1 MLTAQRDS
9 IRLLHGILVA
19 SVALPAAL
27 FVYASWLGYENNQ
40 RIADRQIDRTRDV
53 VTEHALKVFETVE
66 RSIAE
71 INEVVRD
78 MPDEGIAAN
87 EESLHRRFER
97 LADSSEQIKS
107 VWIFSRNGRAL
118 VNSLAYPAP
127 TIDFSDRDY
136 FKAHVDRDIGVY
148 VGEVLRP
155 RPPYGGAPFFG
166 VSRRRS
172 SPDGSFNGVIQAS
185 ILPEY
190 FWGFYAKISREAGNY
205 ASLIRDDGLIL
216 ARYPSNDIISLLPN
230 GDLLKAIRAQAE
242 GTLLLT
248 SKLDGIERKVAWR
261 RVAGFPVFVVAGLE
275 TEAIRAQWFAQMGNH
290 LIFGLPATAALV
302 AIVLLALT
310 RTRRFYEEATRRQ
323 AAENALKQSQRLEAL
338 GQLTGGVAHDF
349 NNLLMVVGGSAQRL
363 KRRHHDPQDIR
374 SLDMIELAVRKG
386 SNLTRQ
392 LLSFARRQ
400 SLSPKVIDL
409 VDCIEKFRE
418 VLNQSIPGNVE
429 IVIAPPG
436 HKVLVKIDPDEFEI
450 ALLNLT
456 LNARD
461 AMPDGGRI
469 TISLKTVRLDKNA
482 GPNGLAGEF
491 AVLGFSDTGS
501 GIADDIRDRI
511 FEPFFTTKKVDRG
524 TGLGLSQVYGFAQQS
539 RGAITVSSH
548 AGAGTAFELLL
559 PCCDEALQ
567 IESKAADD
575 APAPARP
582 ATVLLVEDHPDV
594 SVVGSDYV
602 EQCGFKVVCA
612 TSAEMAVDILN
623 QRSDIDLVFSDIVM
637 PGMSGLELGR
647 LIREHHPET
656 PVILASGYSD
666 RAAVAVEEGFTLLQ
680 KPYSLEGL
688 RKALGEAMQPP
699 DAVGR
704 KFDPAVSRLTA
715 WPA

>member
-19 SVALPAAL
+19 SIALPAAL
-27 FVYASWLGYENNQ
+27 FVYASWLGYQNNQ
-40 RIADRQIDRTRDV
+40 VIAERQIDRTRDV
-53 VTEHALKVFETVE
+53 VNEHALKVFETVE

-78 MPDEGIAAN
+78 MPDDRISAN
-87 EESLHRRFER
+87 EENLHRRFER

-107 VWIFSRNGRAL
+107 VWIFDRYGHAL

-127 TIDFSDRDY
+127 TINFSDRDY
-136 FKAHVDRDIGVY
+136 FKAHIDRDIGIY

-190 FWGFYAKISREAGNY
+190 FSGFYAKIGREAGSY
-205 ASLIRDDGLIL
+205 ASLVRDDGLIL
-216 ARYPSNDIISLLPN
+216 ARYPSHDITALFPN
-230 GDLLKAIRAQAE
+230 GELLKAIRTNSE

-248 SKLDGIERKVAWR
+248 SKLDNVERKVAYR
-261 RVAGFPVFVVAGLE
+261 KVSGFPVFVVAGLE
-275 TEAIRAQWFAQMGNH
+275 TPAIRAQWFSQMGSH
-290 LIFGLPATAALV
+290 LIFGLPATAALI
-302 AIVLLALT
+302 AIVLLALK
-310 RTRRFYEEATRRQ
+310 RTRRFNEEATRRQ
-323 AAENALKQSQRLEAL
+323 VAENALKQSQRLEAL

-349 NNLLMVVGGSAQRL
+349 NNLLMVVEGSAQRL
-363 KRRHHDPQDIR
+363 KRRHHDPADLR
-374 SLDMIELAVRKG
+374 SLDMIESAVRKG
-386 SNLTRQ
+386 SGLTRQ

-409 VDCIEKFRE
+409 VDCVEKFRE
-418 VLNQSIPGNVE
+418 VLKQSIPGDIE
-429 IVIAPPG
+429 IKIKAPQRQVP
-436 HKVLVKIDPDEFEI
+436 VKIDPDEFEI

-469 TISLKTVRLDKNA
+469 TISITTSRLDENS
-482 GPNGLAGEF
+482 GPDGLTGEF
-491 AVLGFSDTGS
+491 AVIALSDTGS

-524 TGLGLSQVYGFAQQS
+524 TGLGLSQVYGFVQQS
-539 RGAITVSSH
+539 RGVITVTSRPGS
-548 AGAGTAFELLL
+548 GTTFELFL

-567 IESKAADD
+567 LESNAVDD
-575 APAPARP
+575 APALARP

-594 SVVGSDYV
+594 SAVGSDYV

-612 TSAEMAVDILN
+612 TSAEGAVNILN
-623 QRSDIDLVFSDIVM
+623 QRNDIDLVFSDIVM

-656 PVILASGYSD
+656 PVVLASGYSD
-666 RAAVAVEEGFTLLQ
+666 RAAMAVEEGFTLLQ
-680 KPYSLEGL
+680 KPYSLEAL
-688 RKALGEAMQPP
+688 RKSLAEAMQTPEAIKP
-699 DAVGR
+699 
-704 KFDPAVSRLTA
+704 KFDSPISRQSA
-715 WPA
+715 

>member
-27 FVYASWLGYENNQ
+27 FVYASWLGYQNNQ
-40 RIADRQIDRTRDV
+40 VIADRQIDRTRDV
-53 VTEHALKVFETVE
+53 VTEHALKVFESVE

-78 MPDEGIAAN
+78 MPDDRISAN
-87 EESLHRRFER
+87 EENLHNRFKR
-97 LADSSEQIKS
+97 LADSSNQIKS
-107 VWIFSRNGRAL
+107 VWIFDKTGHAL
-118 VNSLAYPAP
+118 VNSLTYPAP

-136 FKAHVDRDIGVY
+136 FKAHIDRDIGVY

-172 SPDGSFNGVIQAS
+172 SPDGSFNGVIQTS

-190 FWGFYAKISREAGNY
+190 FSGFYAKIGRETGSY

-216 ARYPSNDIISLLPN
+216 ARYPPNDITALFPN
-230 GDLLKAIRAQAE
+230 GELLKAIRTYSE
-242 GTLLLT
+242 GSLLLT
-248 SKLDGIERKVAWR
+248 SKLDNVERKVAYR
-261 RVAGFPVFVVAGLE
+261 KVSGFPVYVVAGLE
-275 TEAIRAQWFAQMGNH
+275 TQAIRAQWLSQVSNH

-302 AIVLLALT
+302 AIVLLALK
-310 RTRRFYEEATRRQ
+310 RTRRFYEEETRRQ
-323 AAENALKQSQRLEAL
+323 VAENALKQSQRLEAL

-363 KRRHHDPQDIR
+363 KRRLHDPADVR
-374 SLDMIELAVRKG
+374 SLDMIESAVRKG

-418 VLNQSIPGNVE
+418 ILRQSIPGDIE
-429 IVIAPPG
+429 IELKAPQQ
-436 HKVLVKIDPDEFEI
+436 KVPVKIDPDEFEI

-461 AMPDGGRI
+461 AMPNGGRI
-469 TISLKTVRLDKNA
+469 TISVKTVKLDENS
-482 GPNGLAGEF
+482 GPGGLAGEF
-491 AVLGFSDTGS
+491 AVVAFSDTGS
-501 GIADDIRDRI
+501 GIADGIRDRI

-524 TGLGLSQVYGFAQQS
+524 TGLGLSQVYGFVQQS
-539 RGAITVSSH
+539 QGAITVTSRP
-548 AGAGTAFELLL
+548 GGGTTFELLL
-559 PCCDEALQ
+559 PCCDEASQ
-567 IESKAADD
+567 AESKTADD
-575 APAPARP
+575 AAPP
-582 ATVLLVEDHPDV
+582 VKSATVLLVEDHPDV
-594 SVVGSDYV
+594 SAVGSDYL

-612 TSAEMAVDILN
+612 ASAEVAVDILN

-647 LIREHHPET
+647 LIRQHHPET
-656 PVILASGYSD
+656 PVVLASGYSD
-666 RAAVAVEEGFTLLQ
+666 RAALAVEEGFTLLQ
-680 KPYSLEGL
+680 KPYSLEAL
-688 RKALGEAMQPP
+688 RKSLAEAMQAP
-699 DAVGR
+699 DAVKR
-704 KFDPAVSRLTA
+704 KFDSPASRRTA
-715 WPA
+715 

>member
-27 FVYASWLGYENNQ
+27 FVYASWLGYQNNQ
-40 RIADRQIDRTRDV
+40 AVADRQIDRTRDV
-53 VTEHALKVFETVE
+53 VTEHALKVFESVE

-78 MPDEGIAAN
+78 MPEERIAAN
-87 EESLHRRFER
+87 EENLHTRFKR
-97 LADSSEQIKS
+97 LADSSDQIKS
-107 VWIFSRNGRAL
+107 VWIFDKHGHAL
-118 VNSLAYPAP
+118 VNSLAYPVP

-136 FKAHVDRDIGVY
+136 YKAHIERDIGVY

-172 SPDGSFNGVIQAS
+172 SPDGNFNGVIQAS

-190 FWGFYAKISREAGNY
+190 FSGFYAKISREGGNY
-205 ASLIRDDGLIL
+205 ASLIRNDGLIL
-216 ARYPSNDIISLLPN
+216 ARFPPSDIPALLPN
-230 GDLLKAIRAQAE
+230 GELLKAIRSNSE
-242 GTLLLT
+242 GALLVT
-248 SKLDGIERKVAWR
+248 SKLDNVERKVAYR
-261 RVAGFPVFVVAGLE
+261 KIAGFPVFVVAGLE
-275 TEAIRAQWFAQMGNH
+275 TQAIRAQWFSQMGSH
-290 LIFGLPATAALV
+290 LIFGLPATAALI
-302 AIVLLALT
+302 AIVLLALR

-323 AAENALKQSQRLEAL
+323 VAENALKQSQRLEAL

-363 KRRHHDPQDIR
+363 KRRHHDPADVR
-374 SLDMIELAVRKG
+374 SLDMIESAVRKG

-409 VDCIEKFRE
+409 VDCIEKFHEILR
-418 VLNQSIPGNVE
+418 QSIPGDIE
-429 IVIAPPG
+429 IELKALQQ
-436 HKVLVKIDPDEFEI
+436 KVPVKIDPDEFEI

-469 TISLKTVRLDKNA
+469 TISVKTVTLDENS
-482 GPNGLAGEF
+482 GPNGLTGEF
-491 AVLGFSDTGS
+491 AVMAFSDTGS

-524 TGLGLSQVYGFAQQS
+524 TGLGLSQVYGFVQQS
-539 RGAITVSSH
+539 QGAITVTSRP
-548 AGAGTAFELLL
+548 GGGTAFELFL

-567 IESKAADD
+567 VESKAADD
-575 APAPARP
+575 TPPVAKS

-594 SVVGSDYV
+594 SAVGSDYV

-612 TSAEMAVDILN
+612 ASAEVAVDILN

-656 PVILASGYSD
+656 PVVLASGYSD
-666 RAAVAVEEGFTLLQ
+666 RAALAVEEGFTLLQ
-680 KPYSLEGL
+680 KPYSLEAL
-688 RKALGEAMQPP
+688 RKSLTAAMQAPG
-699 DAVGR
+699 ATKR
-704 KFDPAVSRLTA
+704 KFDSSASRQTA
-715 WPA
+715 

>member
-19 SVALPAAL
+19 SVALPAVL
-27 FVYASWLGYENNQ
+27 FVYASWLGYQNNQ
-40 RIADRQIDRTRDV
+40 VIADRQIDRTRDV

-78 MPDEGIAAN
+78 MPDERIAAN
-87 EESLHRRFER
+87 EENLHNRFKR
-97 LADSSEQIKS
+97 LADSSDQIKS
-107 VWIFSRNGRAL
+107 VWIFDKHGHAL
-118 VNSLAYPAP
+118 VNSLAYPVP

-136 FKAHVDRDIGVY
+136 YKAHVDRDIGVY

-172 SPDGSFNGVIQAS
+172 SPDGSFDGVIQAS

-190 FWGFYAKISREAGNY
+190 FSGFYAKISREVGNY

-216 ARYPSNDIISLLPN
+216 ARFPPNDIPALLPN
-230 GDLLKAIRAQAE
+230 GELLKAIRANSE
-242 GTLLLT
+242 GALLVT
-248 SKLDGIERKVAWR
+248 SKLDNVERKVAYR
-261 RVAGFPVFVVAGLE
+261 KVSGFPVFVVAGLE
-275 TEAIRAQWFAQMGNH
+275 TQAIRAQWYSQMGNH
-290 LIFGLPATAALV
+290 LIFGLPATAALI
-302 AIVLLALT
+302 AIVLLALK
-310 RTRRFYEEATRRQ
+310 RTRRFYDEATRRQ
-323 AAENALKQSQRLEAL
+323 VAENALKQSQRLEAL

-363 KRRHHDPQDIR
+363 KRRHHDPADLR
-374 SLDMIELAVRKG
+374 SLDMIESAVRKG
-386 SNLTRQ
+386 SSLTRQ

-400 SLSPKVIDL
+400 SLSPKAIDL
-409 VDCIEKFRE
+409 VDCIERFRE
-418 VLNQSIPGNVE
+418 ILRQSIPGDIE
-429 IVIAPPG
+429 IELKAPQQ
-436 HKVLVKIDPDEFEI
+436 KVPVKIDPDEFEI

-461 AMPDGGRI
+461 AMPEGGRI
-469 TISLKTVRLDKNA
+469 TISVKTARLDDNS
-482 GPNGLAGEF
+482 GHNGLTGEF
-491 AVLGFSDTGS
+491 AVIAFSDTGS

-524 TGLGLSQVYGFAQQS
+524 TGLGLSQVYGFVQQS
-539 RGAITVSSH
+539 HGAITVTSRPD
-548 AGAGTAFELLL
+548 AGTTFELFL

-567 IESKAADD
+567 AESKAVDD
-575 APAPARP
+575 APPLVKP

-594 SVVGSDYV
+594 SAVGSDYV
-602 EQCGFKVVCA
+602 EQCGYKVVCA
-612 TSAEMAVDILN
+612 ASAEVAVDILN

-656 PVILASGYSD
+656 PVVLASGYSD
-666 RAAVAVEEGFTLLQ
+666 RAALAVEEGFILLQ
-680 KPYSLEGL
+680 KPYSLEAL
-688 RKALGEAMQPP
+688 RKSLAEAMQAP
-699 DAVGR
+699 DPIKR
-704 KFDPAVSRLTA
+704 KFDSPASRRTA
-715 WPA
+715 

>member
-9 IRLLHGILVA
+9 IRLLQGILVA

-27 FVYASWLGYENNQ
+27 FVYASWLGYQNNQ
-40 RIADRQIDRTRDV
+40 VIADRQIDRTRDV

-78 MPDEGIAAN
+78 MPDERIAAN

-107 VWIFSRNGRAL
+107 VWIFDKHGRAL

-136 FKAHVDRDIGVY
+136 FKAHIDRDIGIY

-155 RPPYGGAPFFG
+155 RPPYGGSPFFG

-190 FWGFYAKISREAGNY
+190 FSGFYAKISREAGSY

-216 ARYPSNDIISLLPN
+216 ARFPPNDTPALLPN
-230 GDLLKAIRAQAE
+230 GELLKAIRADSE
-242 GTLLLT
+242 GALLLT
-248 SKLDGIERKVAWR
+248 SKLDNIERKVAYR
-261 RVAGFPVFVVAGLE
+261 KVSGFPVYVVAGQE
-275 TEAIRAQWFAQMGNH
+275 TPAIRAQWLSQMSNH
-290 LIFGLPATAALV
+290 LIFGLPATAALI
-302 AIVLLALT
+302 AIVLLALR
-310 RTRRFYEEATRRQ
+310 RTRRFNEEATRRQ
-323 AAENALKQSQRLEAL
+323 VAENALKQSQRLEAL

-349 NNLLMVVGGSAQRL
+349 NNLLMVVEGSAQRL
-363 KRRHHDPQDIR
+363 RRRHHDPADIR
-374 SLDMIELAVRKG
+374 SLEMIESAVRKG

-418 VLNQSIPGNVE
+418 VLRQSIPGDIE
-429 IVIAPPG
+429 IELEAPRRQVP
-436 HKVLVKIDPDEFEI
+436 VKIDPDEFEI

-469 TISLKTVRLDKNA
+469 TIRVRTATLDENA

-491 AVLGFSDTGS
+491 AVIAFSDTGS
-501 GIADDIRDRI
+501 GIAEEIRDRI

-539 RGAITVSSH
+539 KGAVTVTSRP
-548 AGAGTAFELLL
+548 GAGTTFELFL
-559 PCCDEALQ
+559 PCCDEAFQ
-567 IESKAADD
+567 VESKAVDD
-575 APAPARP
+575 TPPLVKT

-594 SVVGSDYV
+594 SAVGSDYV

-612 TSAEMAVDILN
+612 ASAEVAVDILN

-656 PVILASGYSD
+656 PVVLASGYSD
-666 RAAVAVEEGFTLLQ
+666 RAAAAREEGFTLLQ
-680 KPYSLEGL
+680 KPYSLEAL
-688 RKALGEAMQPP
+688 RKSLAEAMQAP
-699 DAVGR
+699 DRNFAS
-704 KFDPAVSRLTA
+704 AASRQTA
-715 WPA
+715 

>member
-27 FVYASWLGYENNQ
+27 FVYASWLGYQNNQ
-40 RIADRQIDRTRDV
+40 VISDRQIDRTRDV

-78 MPDEGIAAN
+78 MPDDRISAN
-87 EESLHRRFER
+87 EESLHLRFER

-107 VWIFSRNGRAL
+107 VWIFDRNGHAL

-136 FKAHVDRDIGVY
+136 FKVHIDRDIGVY

-190 FWGFYAKISREAGNY
+190 FSGFYAKIGSDAGSY

-216 ARYPSNDIISLLPN
+216 ARFPPNDITALFPN
-230 GDLLKAIRAQAE
+230 GELLKAIRTHPE

-248 SKLDGIERKVAWR
+248 SKLDNVERKVAYR
-261 RVAGFPVFVVAGLE
+261 KVAGFPVYVVAGLE
-275 TEAIRAQWFAQMGNH
+275 TQAIRSQWLSTMGNH
-290 LIFGLPATAALV
+290 LIFGLPATAALI
-302 AIVLLALT
+302 AIVLLALK
-310 RTRRFYEEATRRQ
+310 RTRHFYEEAARRQ
-323 AAENALKQSQRLEAL
+323 VAENALKQSQRLEAL

-363 KRRHHDPQDIR
+363 KRRHHDPADVR
-374 SLDMIELAVRKG
+374 SLDMIESAVRKG

-418 VLNQSIPGNVE
+418 VLKQSIPGDIE
-429 IVIAPPG
+429 IDIPAPPQ
-436 HKVLVKIDPDEFEI
+436 KVPVKIDPDEFEI

-461 AMPDGGRI
+461 AMPEGGRI
-469 TISLKTVRLDKNA
+469 TISITTATLDGNS
-482 GPNGLAGEF
+482 GPNGLTGEF
-491 AVLGFSDTGS
+491 AVVAFSDTGS
-501 GIADDIRDRI
+501 GIAEDIRDRI

-539 RGAITVSSH
+539 RGAITVVSRP
-548 AGAGTAFELLL
+548 GAGTTFELLL

-567 IESKAADD
+567 LESKAVDD
-575 APAPARP
+575 ALPLVKS

-594 SVVGSDYV
+594 SAVGSDYV

-612 TSAEMAVDILN
+612 ASAEVAVDILN

-656 PVILASGYSD
+656 PVVLASGYSD
-666 RAAVAVEEGFTLLQ
+666 RAAAAREEGFTLLQ
-680 KPYSLEGL
+680 KPYSLEAL
-688 RKALGEAMQPP
+688 RKSLAEAMQAP
-699 DAVGR
+699 DAIDR
-704 KFDPAVSRLTA
+704 KFASPASRQTA
-715 WPA
+715 

>member
-27 FVYASWLGYENNQ
+27 FVYASWLGYQNNQ
-40 RIADRQIDRTRDV
+40 VVADRQIDRTRDV
-53 VTEHALKVFETVE
+53 LTEHALKVFETVE

-71 INEVVRD
+71 VNEVVRD
-78 MPDEGIAAN
+78 MSDERIAAN
-87 EESLHRRFER
+87 EENLHRRFER

-107 VWIFSRNGRAL
+107 VWVFDRYGHAL
-118 VNSLAYPAP
+118 VNSLVYPAP

-136 FKAHVDRDIGVY
+136 FKAHLDRDIGIH

-190 FWGFYAKISREAGNY
+190 FSGFYAKIGREAGSY
-205 ASLIRDDGLIL
+205 ASLIREDGLIL
-216 ARYPSNDIISLLPN
+216 ARYPSHDITALFPN
-230 GDLLKAIRAQAE
+230 GELLKAIRANSE
-242 GTLLLT
+242 GALLLT
-248 SKLDGIERKVAWR
+248 SKLDNVEREVAYRKVS
-261 RVAGFPVFVVAGLE
+261 GFPVFVVAGLE
-275 TEAIRAQWFAQMGNH
+275 TPAIRAQWLSQMSNH
-290 LIFGLPATAALV
+290 LIFGLPATAALI
-302 AIVLLALT
+302 AIVLLALK

-323 AAENALKQSQRLEAL
+323 VAENALKQSQRLEAL

-349 NNLLMVVGGSAQRL
+349 NNLLMVVGGSAQKL
-363 KRRHHDPQDIR
+363 KRRHHDPADVR
-374 SLDMIELAVRKG
+374 SLDMIESAVRKG

-418 VLNQSIPGNVE
+418 VLRQSVSADIGIE
-429 IVIAPPG
+429 IQAPQQ
-436 HKVLVKIDPDEFEI
+436 KVPVKIDPDEFEI

-469 TISLKTVRLDKNA
+469 TISIKTAKLDENA
-482 GPNGLAGEF
+482 GPNGLTGEF
-491 AVLGFSDTGS
+491 AVIALSDTGS

-524 TGLGLSQVYGFAQQS
+524 TGLGLSQVYGFVQQS
-539 RGAITVSSH
+539 RGAITVTSRS
-548 AGAGTAFELLL
+548 GSGTTFELLL

-567 IESKAADD
+567 AESSAVDD
-575 APAPARP
+575 APALAKP

-594 SVVGSDYV
+594 SAVGSDYV

-612 TSAEMAVDILN
+612 TSAEVAVDILN

-656 PVILASGYSD
+656 PVVLASGYSD
-666 RAAVAVEEGFTLLQ
+666 RAAMAVEEGFTLLQ
-680 KPYSLEGL
+680 KPYSLEAL
-688 RKALGEAMQPP
+688 RKSLAEAMQTP
-699 DAVGR
+699 DAIKQ
-704 KFDPAVSRLTA
+704 KFASPISRQSA
-715 WPA
+715 

>member
-27 FVYASWLGYENNQ
+27 FVYASWLGYQNN
-40 RIADRQIDRTRDV
+40 RVTAERQIDRTRDV

-78 MPDEGIAAN
+78 MPDERIAAN
-87 EESLHRRFER
+87 EENLHRRFER

-107 VWIFSRNGRAL
+107 VWIFDKNGHAL

-136 FKAHVDRDIGVY
+136 FKAHIDRDIGIY

-166 VSRRRS
+166 ISRRRS

-190 FWGFYAKISREAGNY
+190 FSGFYAKIGSDAGSY

-216 ARYPSNDIISLLPN
+216 ARFPPSDITALLPN
-230 GDLLKAIRAQAE
+230 GELLKAIRAHSE
-242 GTLLLT
+242 GALLLT
-248 SKLDGIERKVAWR
+248 SKLDNVERSVAYR
-261 RVAGFPVFVVAGLE
+261 KVAGFPVYVVAGLE
-275 TEAIRAQWFAQMGNH
+275 TQAIRGQWLSQMSNH
-290 LIFGLPATAALV
+290 LIFGLPATAALI
-302 AIVLLALT
+302 AIVLLALK
-310 RTRRFYEEATRRQ
+310 RTRRFYEEAARRQ
-323 AAENALKQSQRLEAL
+323 VAENALKQSQRLEAL

-349 NNLLMVVGGSAQRL
+349 NNLLMVVEGSAQRL
-363 KRRHHDPQDIR
+363 KRRHRDPQDLR
-374 SLDMIELAVRKG
+374 SLDMIESAVRKG

-409 VDCIEKFRE
+409 ADCIEKFRE
-418 VLNQSIPGNVE
+418 VLKQSIPGNIE
-429 IVIAPPG
+429 IVIETPQQRVP
-436 HKVLVKIDPDEFEI
+436 VKIDPDEFEI

-469 TISLKTVRLDKNA
+469 TISVATATLDENT
-482 GPNGLAGEF
+482 GPRGITGEF
-491 AVLGFSDTGS
+491 AVVAFSDTGS

-539 RGAITVSSH
+539 RGAITVASSPD
-548 AGAGTAFELLL
+548 AGTTFELFV

-575 APAPARP
+575 ALPLARS
-582 ATVLLVEDHPDV
+582 ATILLVEDHPDV
-594 SVVGSDYV
+594 SAVGSDYV

-612 TSAEMAVDILN
+612 TSAEVAVDILN
-623 QRSDIDLVFSDIVM
+623 HRSDIDLVFSDIVM

-656 PVILASGYSD
+656 PVVLASGYSD
-666 RAAVAVEEGFTLLQ
+666 RAAVAVREGFTLLQ
-680 KPYSLEGL
+680 KPYSLEAL
-688 RKALGEAMQPP
+688 RKSLAEALQPS
-699 DAVGR
+699 DAIKR
-704 KFDPAVSRLTA
+704 EFDPPRQTA
-715 WPA
+715 

>member
-27 FVYASWLGYENNQ
+27 FVYASWLGYQNNQ
-40 RIADRQIDRTRDV
+40 VIADRQIDRTRDV
-53 VTEHALKVFETVE
+53 VTEHALKVFESVE

-78 MPDEGIAAN
+78 MPDHRIAAN
-87 EESLHRRFER
+87 EENLHNRFKR
-97 LADSSEQIKS
+97 LADSSNQIKS
-107 VWIFSRNGRAL
+107 VWIFDRYGRAL
-118 VNSLAYPAP
+118 VNSLTYPAP

-136 FKAHVDRDIGVY
+136 FKAHIDRDIGVY

-190 FWGFYAKISREAGNY
+190 FSGFYAKISREAGNY

-216 ARYPSNDIISLLPN
+216 ARFPPNDISALFPN
-230 GDLLKAIRAQAE
+230 GELLKAIRSYSE
-242 GTLLLT
+242 GMLLLT
-248 SKLDGIERKVAWR
+248 SKLDNVERKVAYR
-261 RVAGFPVFVVAGLE
+261 KVSGFPVYVVAGLE
-275 TEAIRAQWFAQMGNH
+275 TQAIRSQWLSQVSNH
-290 LIFGLPATAALV
+290 LIFGLPATAALI
-302 AIVLLALT
+302 AIVLLALK
-310 RTRRFYEEATRRQ
+310 RTRRFYEEATWHQ

-363 KRRHHDPQDIR
+363 KRRHHDPADLR
-374 SLDMIELAVRKG
+374 SLDMIESAVRKG

-418 VLNQSIPGNVE
+418 ILRQSIPGDIE
-429 IVIAPPG
+429 IELKAPQQKIP
-436 HKVLVKIDPDEFEI
+436 VKIDPDEFEI

-469 TISLKTVRLDKNA
+469 TISVKTVTLDENS
-482 GPNGLAGEF
+482 GPSGLTGEF
-491 AVLGFSDTGS
+491 AVVAFSDTGS

-524 TGLGLSQVYGFAQQS
+524 TGLGLSQVYGFVQQS
-539 RGAITVSSH
+539 QGAITVTSR
-548 AGAGTAFELLL
+548 AGGGTTFELLL
-559 PCCDEALQ
+559 PHCDEALQ
-567 IESKAADD
+567 AESKAADD
-575 APAPARP
+575 AVPLVKSV
-582 ATVLLVEDHPDV
+582 TVLLVEDHPDV
-594 SVVGSDYV
+594 SAVGSDYV

-612 TSAEMAVDILN
+612 ASAEVAVDILN

-656 PVILASGYSD
+656 PVVLASGYSD
-666 RAAVAVEEGFTLLQ
+666 RAALAVEEGFTLLQ
-680 KPYSLEGL
+680 KPYSLEAL
-688 RKALGEAMQPP
+688 RKSLAEAMQAP
-699 DAVGR
+699 DAIKH
-704 KFDPAVSRLTA
+704 KFDSPASRQTA
-715 WPA
+715 

>member
-27 FVYASWLGYENNQ
+27 FVYASWLGYQNNQ
-40 RIADRQIDRTRDV
+40 VIADRQIDRTRDV

-78 MPDEGIAAN
+78 MPDERIAAN
-87 EESLHRRFER
+87 EENLHNRLKR
-97 LADSSEQIKS
+97 LADSSDQIKS
-107 VWIFSRNGRAL
+107 VWIFDRTGRAL

-127 TIDFSDRDY
+127 TIDFSDRYY
-136 FKAHVDRDIGVY
+136 FKAHIDRDIGVY

-166 VSRRRS
+166 ISRRRT
-172 SPDGSFNGVIQAS
+172 SPAGSFNGVIQAS

-190 FWGFYAKISREAGNY
+190 FSGFYAKISREAGNY

-216 ARYPSNDIISLLPN
+216 ARFPPNDIPALFPN
-230 GDLLKAIRAQAE
+230 GELLKAIRANSE
-242 GTLLLT
+242 GSLLLT
-248 SKLDGIERKVAWR
+248 SKLDNVERKVAYR
-261 RVAGFPVFVVAGLE
+261 RVSGFPVYVVAGLE
-275 TEAIRAQWFAQMGNH
+275 TQAIRSQWFAQMGNH

-302 AIVLLALT
+302 AIVLLALK

-323 AAENALKQSQRLEAL
+323 VAENALKQSQRLEAL

-363 KRRHHDPQDIR
+363 KRRHHDPADLR
-374 SLDMIELAVRKG
+374 SLDMIESAVRKG

-418 VLNQSIPGNVE
+418 ILRQSIPGDIE
-429 IVIAPPG
+429 IELKAPQQRVP
-436 HKVLVKIDPDEFEI
+436 VKIDPDEFEI

-469 TISLKTVRLDKNA
+469 TISVRTVELDENS
-482 GPNGLAGEF
+482 GPNGLTGEF
-491 AVLGFSDTGS
+491 AVVAFSDTGS

-524 TGLGLSQVYGFAQQS
+524 TGLGLSQVYGFVQQS
-539 RGAITVSSH
+539 QGAITVSSRP
-548 AGAGTAFELLL
+548 GPGIGTTFELFL

-567 IESKAADD
+567 ADSKAADD
-575 APAPARP
+575 TPPLVKS

-594 SVVGSDYV
+594 SAVGSDYV

-612 TSAEMAVDILN
+612 ASAEVAVDILN

-656 PVILASGYSD
+656 PVVLASGYSD

-680 KPYSLEGL
+680 KPYSLEAL
-688 RKALGEAMQPP
+688 RKSLAEAMQAP
-699 DAVGR
+699 DPIKH
-704 KFDPAVSRLTA
+704 KFDSPASRRTA
-715 WPA
+715 

>member
-27 FVYASWLGYENNQ
+27 FVYASWLGYQNNQ
-40 RIADRQIDRTRDV
+40 VVSDRQIDRTRDV

-78 MPDEGIAAN
+78 MPDSRITAN
-87 EESLHRRFER
+87 EENLHLRFER
-97 LADSSEQIKS
+97 LAGSSDQIKS
-107 VWIFSRNGRAL
+107 VWIFDRYGRAL

-136 FKAHVDRDIGVY
+136 FKAHLDRDIGIY

-190 FWGFYAKISREAGNY
+190 FSGFYAKIGSDAGSF

-216 ARYPSNDIISLLPN
+216 ARFPPSDIPALLPN
-230 GDLLKAIRAQAE
+230 GDLLKAIRAQPE
-242 GTLLLT
+242 GSLLLT
-248 SKLDGIERKVAWR
+248 SKLDNFQRKVAYR
-261 RVAGFPVFVVAGLE
+261 KVAGFPVYVVAGLE
-275 TEAIRAQWFAQMGNH
+275 TQAIRAQWLSQMGNH
-290 LIFGLPATAALV
+290 LIFGLPATAALI
-302 AIVLLALT
+302 AIVLLALK

-349 NNLLMVVGGSAQRL
+349 NNLLMVVGGSAQKL
-363 KRRHHDPQDIR
+363 KRRHHDPADVR
-374 SLDMIELAVRKG
+374 SLDMIESAVRKG
-386 SNLTRQ
+386 TNLTRQ

-400 SLSPKVIDL
+400 NLSPKVVDL

-418 VLNQSIPGNVE
+418 VLGQSVSGDVE
-429 IVIAPPG
+429 IEIEAPPRQ
-436 HKVLVKIDPDEFEI
+436 VPVKIDPDEFEI
-450 ALLNLT
+450 ALLNLA

-469 TISLKTVRLDKNA
+469 TISITTATLDGDSGA
-482 GPNGLAGEF
+482 GGLTGEF
-491 AVLGFSDTGS
+491 AVIAFSDTGS

-539 RGAITVSSH
+539 KGAITVSSRP
-548 AGAGTAFELLL
+548 GTGTTFELFL

-567 IESKAADD
+567 LESKAASDTL
-575 APAPARP
+575 PLVKP

-594 SVVGSDYV
+594 SAVGSDYV

-612 TSAEMAVDILN
+612 TSAEVAVDILN

-656 PVILASGYSD
+656 PVVLASGYSD
-666 RAAVAVEEGFTLLQ
+666 RAAVAIKEGFTLLQ
-680 KPYSLEGL
+680 KPYSLEAL
-688 RKALGEAMQPP
+688 RKSLAEAMQSPEP
-699 DAVGR
+699 IKPR
-704 KFDPAVSRLTA
+704 FDSPASRRTA
-715 WPA
+715 

>member
-27 FVYASWLGYENNQ
+27 FVYASWLGYQNNQ
-40 RIADRQIDRTRDV
+40 VIADRQIDRTRDV

-78 MPDEGIAAN
+78 MPDDRIAAN
-87 EESLHRRFER
+87 EENLHNRFKR
-97 LADSSEQIKS
+97 LADSSNQIKS
-107 VWIFSRNGRAL
+107 VWIFDKHGHAL

-127 TIDFSDRDY
+127 SIDFSDRDY
-136 FKAHVDRDIGVY
+136 FKAHIDRDIGVY
-148 VGEVLRP
+148 IGEVLRP

-166 VSRRRS
+166 ISRRRS
-172 SPDGSFNGVIQAS
+172 SPDGSFNGVIQTS

-190 FWGFYAKISREAGNY
+190 FSGFYAKIGREAGSY

-216 ARYPSNDIISLLPN
+216 ARFPPNDIPALFPN
-230 GDLLKAIRAQAE
+230 GELLKAIRTYSE
-242 GTLLLT
+242 GSLLLT
-248 SKLDGIERKVAWR
+248 SKLDNVERKVAYR
-261 RVAGFPVFVVAGLE
+261 KVSGFPVYVVAGLE
-275 TEAIRAQWFAQMGNH
+275 TQAIRAQWLSQVTNH

-302 AIVLLALT
+302 AIVLLALK
-310 RTRRFYEEATRRQ
+310 RTRRFYEETTRRQ
-323 AAENALKQSQRLEAL
+323 VAENALKQSQRLEAL

-363 KRRHHDPQDIR
+363 KRRHHDPADLR
-374 SLDMIELAVRKG
+374 SLDMIESAVRKG
-386 SNLTRQ
+386 SSLTRQ

-409 VDCIEKFRE
+409 VDCIERFRE
-418 VLNQSIPGNVE
+418 ILRQSIPGNIE
-429 IVIAPPG
+429 IELKAPRQ
-436 HKVLVKIDPDEFEI
+436 KVPVKIDPDEFEI

-469 TISLKTVRLDKNA
+469 TISVKTVTLDENS
-482 GPNGLAGEF
+482 GPNGLTGEF
-491 AVLGFSDTGS
+491 AVVAFSDTGS
-501 GIADDIRDRI
+501 GIADDIRDHI

-524 TGLGLSQVYGFAQQS
+524 TGLGLSQVYGFVQQS
-539 RGAITVSSH
+539 KGAITVTSH
-548 AGAGTAFELLL
+548 PGTGTTFELFL

-567 IESKAADD
+567 AESKAAED
-575 APAPARP
+575 AAPLVKS

-594 SVVGSDYV
+594 SAVGSDYV
-602 EQCGFKVVCA
+602 EQCGFNVVCA
-612 TSAEMAVDILN
+612 ASAEVAVDILN

-656 PVILASGYSD
+656 PVVLASGYSD
-666 RAAVAVEEGFTLLQ
+666 RAALAVEEGFTLLQ
-680 KPYSLEGL
+680 KPYSLEAL
-688 RKALGEAMQPP
+688 RKSLAEAMQAP
-699 DAVGR
+699 DAVNR
-704 KFDPAVSRLTA
+704 KFDSPASRQTA
-715 WPA
+715 

>member
-27 FVYASWLGYENNQ
+27 FVYASWLGYQNNQ
-40 RIADRQIDRTRDV
+40 GVADRQIDRTRDV
-53 VTEHALKVFETVE
+53 LTEHALKVFETVE

-71 INEVVRD
+71 VNEVVRD
-78 MPDEGIAAN
+78 MSDERITAN
-87 EESLHRRFER
+87 EENLHRRFER

-107 VWIFSRNGRAL
+107 VWVFDKHGHAL
-118 VNSLAYPAP
+118 VNSLVYPAP

-136 FKAHVDRDIGVY
+136 FKVHVDRDIGIY

-190 FWGFYAKISREAGNY
+190 FSGFYARIGRETGSY

-216 ARYPSNDIISLLPN
+216 ARYPSHDITALLPN
-230 GDLLKAIRAQAE
+230 GELLKAIRANPE
-242 GTLLLT
+242 GALLLT
-248 SKLDGIERKVAWR
+248 SKLDNVERKVAYR
-261 RVAGFPVFVVAGLE
+261 KVSGFPVFVVAGLE
-275 TEAIRAQWFAQMGNH
+275 TPAIRAQWLSQMSNH
-290 LIFGLPATAALV
+290 LIFGLPATAALI
-302 AIVLLALT
+302 AIVLLALK

-323 AAENALKQSQRLEAL
+323 VAENALKQSQRLEAL

-349 NNLLMVVGGSAQRL
+349 NNLLMVVGGSAQKL
-363 KRRHHDPQDIR
+363 KRRHHDPADVR
-374 SLDMIELAVRKG
+374 SLDMIESAVRKG

-409 VDCIEKFRE
+409 VECVEKFRE
-418 VLNQSIPGNVE
+418 VLRQSVSADIE
-429 IVIAPPG
+429 IEIRAPQQ
-436 HKVLVKIDPDEFEI
+436 KVPVKIDPDEFEI

-469 TISLKTVRLDKNA
+469 TISITTARLDEDA
-482 GPNGLAGEF
+482 GPNGLTGEF
-491 AVLGFSDTGS
+491 AVIALSDTGS

-539 RGAITVSSH
+539 QGAITVTSKLDT
-548 AGAGTAFELLL
+548 GTTFELFL

-567 IESKAADD
+567 VEGRAVDD
-575 APAPARP
+575 APVHAKP

-594 SVVGSDYV
+594 AAVGSDYV

-612 TSAEMAVDILN
+612 TSAEVAVDILN

-656 PVILASGYSD
+656 PVVLASGYSD
-666 RAAVAVEEGFTLLQ
+666 RAAMAVEEGFTLLQ
-680 KPYSLEGL
+680 KPYSLEAL
-688 RKALGEAMQPP
+688 RKSLAEAMQTP
-699 DAVGR
+699 DAIKQ
-704 KFDPAVSRLTA
+704 KFDSPISRQSA
-715 WPA
+715 

>member
-27 FVYASWLGYENNQ
+27 FVYASWLGYQNNQ
-40 RIADRQIDRTRDV
+40 VIADRQIDRTRDV

-71 INEVVRD
+71 INEVIRD
-78 MPDEGIAAN
+78 MPDERIAAN
-87 EESLHRRFER
+87 EENLHNRLKR
-97 LADSSEQIKS
+97 LADSSDQIKS
-107 VWIFSRNGRAL
+107 VWIFDRTGRAL

-127 TIDFSDRDY
+127 TIDFSDRYY
-136 FKAHVDRDIGVY
+136 FKAHIDRDIGVY

-172 SPDGSFNGVIQAS
+172 SPAGSFNGVIQAS

-190 FWGFYAKISREAGNY
+190 FSGFYAKISREPGNY

-216 ARYPSNDIISLLPN
+216 ARFPPNDIPALFPN
-230 GDLLKAIRAQAE
+230 GELLKAIRANSE
-242 GTLLLT
+242 GSLLLT
-248 SKLDGIERKVAWR
+248 SKLDNVERKVAYR
-261 RVAGFPVFVVAGLE
+261 RVSGFPVYVVAGLE
-275 TEAIRAQWFAQMGNH
+275 TQAIRSQWFAQMSNH

-302 AIVLLALT
+302 ALVLLALK
-310 RTRRFYEEATRRQ
+310 RTRRFYEEAARRQ
-323 AAENALKQSQRLEAL
+323 VAENALKQSQRLEAL

-363 KRRHHDPQDIR
+363 KRRHHDPADLR
-374 SLDMIELAVRKG
+374 SLDMIESAVRKG

-418 VLNQSIPGNVE
+418 VLRQSIPADIE
-429 IVIAPPG
+429 IELKAPQR
-436 HKVLVKIDPDEFEI
+436 KVPVKIDPDEFEI

-461 AMPDGGRI
+461 AMPGGGRI
-469 TISLKTVRLDKNA
+469 TISVRTVELDENS
-482 GPNGLAGEF
+482 GRSGLTGEF
-491 AVLGFSDTGS
+491 AVVAFSDTGS

-524 TGLGLSQVYGFAQQS
+524 TGLGLSQVYGFVQQS
-539 RGAITVSSH
+539 QGAITVTSRP
-548 AGAGTAFELLL
+548 GIGTTFELLL

-567 IESKAADD
+567 AESKAADD
-575 APAPARP
+575 TPPLLKS

-594 SVVGSDYV
+594 SAVGSDYV
-602 EQCGFKVVCA
+602 QQCGFKVVCA
-612 TSAEMAVDILN
+612 ASAEVAVDILN

-656 PVILASGYSD
+656 PVVLATGYSD
-666 RAAVAVEEGFTLLQ
+666 RAAVALEEGFILLQ
-680 KPYSLEGL
+680 KPYSLEAL
-688 RKALGEAMQPP
+688 RKSLAEAMQAP
-699 DAVGR
+699 DPIKH
-704 KFDPAVSRLTA
+704 KFDSPASRRTA
-715 WPA
+715 

>member
-19 SVALPAAL
+19 SVALPAVL
-27 FVYASWLGYENNQ
+27 FVYASWLGYQNNQ
-40 RIADRQIDRTRDV
+40 AVADRQIDRTRDV

-78 MPDEGIAAN
+78 MPDERIAAN
-87 EESLHRRFER
+87 EENLHNRLKR
-97 LADSSEQIKS
+97 LADSSDQIKS
-107 VWIFSRNGRAL
+107 VWIFDRTGRAL

-127 TIDFSDRDY
+127 TIDFSDRNY

-172 SPDGSFNGVIQAS
+172 TPDGSFNGVIQAS

-190 FWGFYAKISREAGNY
+190 FSGFYAKISREAGSY

-216 ARYPSNDIISLLPN
+216 ARFPPSDITALFPN
-230 GDLLKAIRAQAE
+230 GELLKAIRANSE
-242 GTLLLT
+242 GSLLLT
-248 SKLDGIERKVAWR
+248 SKLDNVERKVAYR
-261 RVAGFPVFVVAGLE
+261 KVSGFPVFVVAGLE
-275 TEAIRAQWFAQMGNH
+275 TQAIRSQWFSQMSSH
-290 LIFGLPATAALV
+290 LIFGLPATAALI
-302 AIVLLALT
+302 AIVLLALK

-323 AAENALKQSQRLEAL
+323 VAENALKQSQRLEAL

-363 KRRHHDPQDIR
+363 KRRHHDTADLR
-374 SLDMIELAVRKG
+374 SLDMIESAVRKG

-418 VLNQSIPGNVE
+418 ILRQSIPGDIE
-429 IVIAPPG
+429 IELKAPQQKIP
-436 HKVLVKIDPDEFEI
+436 VKIDPDEFEI

-469 TISLKTVRLDKNA
+469 TISIKTATLDENS
-482 GPNGLAGEF
+482 GPNGLTGEF
-491 AVLGFSDTGS
+491 AVIAFSDTGS

-524 TGLGLSQVYGFAQQS
+524 TGLGLSQVYGFVQQS
-539 RGAITVSSH
+539 QGAITVSSRP
-548 AGAGTAFELLL
+548 GGGTTFELFL

-567 IESKAADD
+567 AENRAVDD
-575 APAPARP
+575 AAPP
-582 ATVLLVEDHPDV
+582 VKSATVLLVEDHPDV
-594 SVVGSDYV
+594 SAVGSDYV

-612 TSAEMAVDILN
+612 ASAEVAVDILN

-656 PVILASGYSD
+656 PVLLASGYSD
-666 RAAVAVEEGFTLLQ
+666 RAAAAVEEGFTLLQ
-680 KPYSLEGL
+680 KPYSLEAL
-688 RKALGEAMQPP
+688 RKSLAEAMQAP
-699 DAVGR
+699 DAVKH
-704 KFDPAVSRLTA
+704 KFDSPASRQTA
-715 WPA
+715 

>member
-27 FVYASWLGYENNQ
+27 FVYASWLGYQNNQ
-40 RIADRQIDRTRDV
+40 VIADRQIDRSRDV
-53 VTEHALKVFETVE
+53 VTEHALKVFESVE

-78 MPDEGIAAN
+78 MPDERIVAN
-87 EESLHRRFER
+87 EQNLHNRFKR
-97 LADSSEQIKS
+97 LADSSDQIKS
-107 VWIFSRNGRAL
+107 VWIFDKHGHAL
-118 VNSLAYPAP
+118 VNSLAFPAP
-127 TIDFSDRDY
+127 SIDFSDRDY
-136 FKAHVDRDIGVY
+136 FNAHINRDIGIY
-148 VGEVLRP
+148 IGEVLRP

-190 FWGFYAKISREAGNY
+190 FSGFYQKISREAGSY

-216 ARYPSNDIISLLPN
+216 ARYPPSDIIALFPN
-230 GDLLKAIRAQAE
+230 GELLKAIRSNSE
-242 GTLLLT
+242 GSLLLT
-248 SKLDGIERKVAWR
+248 SKLDNIERKVAYR
-261 RVAGFPVFVVAGLE
+261 KVSGFPVFVVAGLE
-275 TEAIRAQWFAQMGNH
+275 TEAIRAQWFSQMASH
-290 LIFGLPATAALV
+290 LIFGLPATAALI
-302 AIVLLALT
+302 AIVLLALK

-323 AAENALKQSQRLEAL
+323 VAENALKQSQRLEAL

-363 KRRHHDPQDIR
+363 KRRHHDPADLR
-374 SLDMIELAVRKG
+374 SLDMIESAVRKG

-400 SLSPKVIDL
+400 SLSPKVVDL
-409 VDCIEKFRE
+409 VDCIGKFRE
-418 VLNQSIPGNVE
+418 ILRQSIPGDIE
-429 IVIAPPG
+429 IEFEVPREQIP
-436 HKVLVKIDPDEFEI
+436 VKIDPDEFEI

-469 TISLKTVRLDKNA
+469 TISVRTAELDENSPA
-482 GPNGLAGEF
+482 DGLTGKVAVIAF
-491 AVLGFSDTGS
+491 ADTGC

-524 TGLGLSQVYGFAQQS
+524 TGLGLSQVYGFVQQS
-539 RGAITVSSH
+539 KGAITVTSH
-548 AGAGTAFELLL
+548 PGSGTTFELLL
-559 PCCDEALQ
+559 PCCDEGLQ
-567 IESKAADD
+567 AESKAADD
-575 APAPARP
+575 VAPPVKP

-594 SVVGSDYV
+594 SAVGSDYV

-612 TSAEMAVDILN
+612 ASAEVAVDILN
-623 QRSDIDLVFSDIVM
+623 QRNDIDLVFSDIVM

-656 PVILASGYSD
+656 PVVLASGYSD
-666 RAAVAVEEGFTLLQ
+666 RAAAALAEGFVLLQ
-680 KPYSLEGL
+680 KPYSLEAL
-688 RKALGEAMQPP
+688 RKSLAEAMQAP
-699 DAVGR
+699 DAIDR
-704 KFDPAVSRLTA
+704 KFDAPASRQTA
-715 WPA
+715 

>member
-27 FVYASWLGYENNQ
+27 FVYASWLGYQNNQ
-40 RIADRQIDRTRDV
+40 AVADRQIDRTRDV

-78 MPDEGIAAN
+78 MPDQRIAAN
-87 EESLHRRFER
+87 EENLHSRLKR
-97 LADSSEQIKS
+97 LADSSDQIKS
-107 VWIFSRNGRAL
+107 VWVFDKHGHAL
-118 VNSLAYPAP
+118 VNSLAYPVP
-127 TIDFSDRDY
+127 TIDFFDRDY
-136 FKAHVDRDIGVY
+136 YKAHIDRDIGIY

-190 FWGFYAKISREAGNY
+190 FSGFYAKISREPGNY

-216 ARYPSNDIISLLPN
+216 ARFPHSDIPALLPN
-230 GDLLKAIRAQAE
+230 GELLKAIRANPE
-242 GTLLLT
+242 GTLLVT
-248 SKLDGIERKVAWR
+248 SKLDNVERKVAYR
-261 RVAGFPVFVVAGLE
+261 KVSGFPVYVVAGLE
-275 TEAIRAQWFAQMGNH
+275 TQAIRAQWFSQMGSH
-290 LIFGLPATAALV
+290 LIFGLPATAALI
-302 AIVLLALT
+302 AIVLLALK

-349 NNLLMVVGGSAQRL
+349 NNLLMVVEGSAQRL
-363 KRRHHDPQDIR
+363 KRRHHDPADLR
-374 SLDMIELAVRKG
+374 SLDMIESAVRKG

-409 VDCIEKFRE
+409 VDCVERFSDILR
-418 VLNQSIPGNVE
+418 QSIPADIE
-429 IVIAPPG
+429 IELKASQQ
-436 HKVLVKIDPDEFEI
+436 KVPVRIDPDEFEI

-469 TISLKTVRLDKNA
+469 IIAVNTVTLDENS
-482 GPNGLAGEF
+482 GPNGLTGEF
-491 AVLGFSDTGS
+491 AVMAFSDTGS

-539 RGAITVSSH
+539 NGAITVTSRPGT
-548 AGAGTAFELLL
+548 GATFELFL
-559 PCCDEALQ
+559 PRCEEALQ
-567 IESKAADD
+567 AESKAADD
-575 APAPARP
+575 PAPLARS

-594 SVVGSDYV
+594 SAVGSDYV

-612 TSAEMAVDILN
+612 ASAEVAVDILN

-656 PVILASGYSD
+656 PVVLASGYSD
-666 RAAVAVEEGFTLLQ
+666 RAALAVEEGFTLLQ
-680 KPYSLEGL
+680 KPYSLEAL
-688 RKALGEAMQPP
+688 RKSLAEAMQAP
-699 DAVGR
+699 DAVKR
-704 KFDPAVSRLTA
+704 EFDSPASRQTA
-715 WPA
+715 

>member
-27 FVYASWLGYENNQ
+27 FVYASWLGYQNNQ
-40 RIADRQIDRTRDV
+40 VIADRQIDRTRDV
-53 VTEHALKVFETVE
+53 VTEHALKVFESVE

-78 MPDEGIAAN
+78 MPDERIAAN
-87 EESLHRRFER
+87 EENLHRRFER
-97 LADSSEQIKS
+97 LANSSEQIKS
-107 VWIFSRNGRAL
+107 VWIFDRNGHAL
-118 VNSLAYPAP
+118 VNSLVYPAP

-136 FKAHVDRDIGVY
+136 FKAHVDRDIGIY

-166 VSRRRS
+166 ISRRRS

-190 FWGFYAKISREAGNY
+190 FSGFYAKISREAGNY

-216 ARYPSNDIISLLPN
+216 ARFPPSDIPALLPN
-230 GDLLKAIRAQAE
+230 GELLKAIRASSE
-242 GTLLLT
+242 GSLLLT
-248 SKLDGIERKVAWR
+248 SKLDNIERKVAYR
-261 RVAGFPVFVVAGLE
+261 KVAGFPVFVVAGLE
-275 TEAIRAQWFAQMGNH
+275 TQAIRAQWFSQMASH
-290 LIFGLPATAALV
+290 LIFGLPATAALI
-302 AIVLLALT
+302 AIVLLALK

-349 NNLLMVVGGSAQRL
+349 NNLLMVIGGSAQRL
-363 KRRHHDPQDIR
+363 KRRHHDPADLR
-374 SLDMIELAVRKG
+374 SLDMIESAVRKG

-418 VLNQSIPGNVE
+418 ILRQSIPGDIE
-429 IVIAPPG
+429 IELKAPQQKIP
-436 HKVLVKIDPDEFEI
+436 VRIDPDEFEI

-456 LNARD
+456 LNSRD
-461 AMPDGGRI
+461 AMLDGGRI
-469 TISLKTVRLDKNA
+469 TISVKTGKLDENS
-482 GPNGLAGEF
+482 GPNGLTGEF
-491 AVLGFSDTGS
+491 AMVSFSDTGS

-524 TGLGLSQVYGFAQQS
+524 TGLGLSQVYGFVQQS
-539 RGAITVSSH
+539 KGAITVTSRPET
-548 AGAGTAFELLL
+548 GTTFELFL
-559 PCCDEALQ
+559 PCCDDALQ
-567 IESKAADD
+567 AESKAVDD
-575 APAPARP
+575 TPPLVKS

-594 SVVGSDYV
+594 SAVGSDYV

-612 TSAEMAVDILN
+612 ASAEVAVDILN

-656 PVILASGYSD
+656 PVVLASGYSD
-666 RAAVAVEEGFTLLQ
+666 RAAVAVAEGFTLLQ
-680 KPYSLEGL
+680 KPYSLEAL
-688 RKALGEAMQPP
+688 RRSLAEAMQAP
-699 DAVGR
+699 DAINR
-704 KFDPAVSRLTA
+704 KFDSPASRQTA
-715 WPA
+715 

>member
-19 SVALPAAL
+19 SLALPAAL
-27 FVYASWLGYENNQ
+27 FVYASWLGYQNNQ
-40 RIADRQIDRTRDV
+40 AVADRQIDRTRDV
-53 VTEHALKVFETVE
+53 VTEHALKVFESVE

-78 MPDEGIAAN
+78 MPDERIAAN
-87 EESLHRRFER
+87 EENLHRRFQR

-107 VWIFSRNGRAL
+107 VWIFDKNGRAL
-118 VNSLAYPAP
+118 VNSLVYPAP

-136 FKAHVDRDIGVY
+136 FKAHVERDIGIY
-148 VGEVLRP
+148 IGEVLRP

-166 VSRRRS
+166 ISRRRS
-172 SPDGSFNGVIQAS
+172 SPDGSFNGVIQTS

-190 FWGFYAKISREAGNY
+190 FSGFYAKISREAGSY

-216 ARYPSNDIISLLPN
+216 ARFPPSDIVALFPN
-230 GDLLKAIRAQAE
+230 GELLKAIRANSE
-242 GTLLLT
+242 GALLLT
-248 SKLDGIERKVAWR
+248 SKLDNIERKVAYR
-261 RVAGFPVFVVAGLE
+261 KVAGFPAFVVAGLE
-275 TEAIRAQWFAQMGNH
+275 TQAIRAQWFSQMASH
-290 LIFGLPATAALV
+290 LIFGLPATAALI
-302 AIVLLALT
+302 AIVLLALK

-349 NNLLMVVGGSAQRL
+349 NNLLMVVEGSAQRL
-363 KRRHHDPQDIR
+363 KRRHHDPADLR
-374 SLDMIELAVRKG
+374 SLDMIESAVRKG
-386 SNLTRQ
+386 SSLTRQ

-400 SLSPKVIDL
+400 SLSPKVVDL
-409 VDCIEKFRE
+409 VDCIGKFRE
-418 VLNQSIPGNVE
+418 ILRQSIPGDIE
-429 IVIAPPG
+429 IDLKIPPRQIP
-436 HKVLVKIDPDEFEI
+436 VRIDPDEFEI

-469 TISLKTVRLDKNA
+469 TIAVKTTELDENSPASGMA
-482 GPNGLAGEF
+482 GKV
-491 AVLGFSDTGS
+491 AVIAFSDTGS

-524 TGLGLSQVYGFAQQS
+524 TGLGLSQVYGFVQQS
-539 RGAITVSSH
+539 KGAITVASQP
-548 AGAGTAFELLL
+548 GAGTTFELLL
-559 PCCDEALQ
+559 PCCEEGLPA
-567 IESKAADD
+567 EGEAADVA
-575 APAPARP
+575 APPLKS

-594 SVVGSDYV
+594 SAVGSDYV

-612 TSAEMAVDILN
+612 ASAEVAVDILN
-623 QRSDIDLVFSDIVM
+623 KRSDIDLVFSDIVM

-656 PVILASGYSD
+656 PVVLASGYSD
-666 RAAVAVEEGFTLLQ
+666 RAAAAVAEGFVLLQ
-680 KPYSLEGL
+680 KPYSLEAL
-688 RKALGEAMQPP
+688 RKSLAEAMQP
-699 DAVGR
+699 DATDR
-704 KFDPAVSRLTA
+704 NFDAPASRQSA
-715 WPA
+715 

>member
-19 SVALPAAL
+19 SVALPAVL
-27 FVYASWLGYENNQ
+27 FVYASWLGYQNNQ
-40 RIADRQIDRTRDV
+40 AVAERQIERTRDV
-53 VTEHALKVFETVE
+53 VTEHALKVFESVE

-78 MPDEGIAAN
+78 MPDDRIAAN
-87 EESLHRRFER
+87 EENLHRRLQR
-97 LADSSEQIKS
+97 LANSSEQIKS
-107 VWIFSRNGRAL
+107 VWIFDKYGHAL

-127 TIDFSDRDY
+127 SIDFSDRDY
-136 FKAHVDRDIGVY
+136 FDAHINRDIGIY

-166 VSRRRS
+166 ISRRRS

-190 FWGFYAKISREAGNY
+190 FSGFYEKISREAGNY

-216 ARYPSNDIISLLPN
+216 ARFPPSNIVALFPN
-230 GDLLKAIRAQAE
+230 GELLKAIHANSE
-242 GTLLLT
+242 GSLLLT
-248 SKLDGIERKVAWR
+248 SKLDNIERKVAYR
-261 RVAGFPVFVVAGLE
+261 KVTGFPVFVVAGLE
-275 TEAIRAQWFAQMGNH
+275 TGAIRAQWFSQMASH

-302 AIVLLALT
+302 AIVLLALK

-349 NNLLMVVGGSAQRL
+349 NNLLMVVEGSAQRL
-363 KRRHHDPQDIR
+363 KRRHRDPQDLK
-374 SLDMIELAVRKG
+374 SLDMIESAVRKG
-386 SNLTRQ
+386 ANLTRQ
-392 LLSFARRQ
+392 LLSFSRRQ

-409 VDCIEKFRE
+409 VDCIEKFSE
-418 VLNQSIPGNVE
+418 VLKQSIPGDIE
-429 IVIAPPG
+429 IELRAPQRDIS
-436 HKVLVKIDPDEFEI
+436 VKIDPDEFEI

-469 TISLKTVRLDKNA
+469 TITVKTTTFDNGA
-482 GPNGLAGEF
+482 GPSGLSGEF
-491 AVLGFSDTGS
+491 VVVAFSDTGC
-501 GIADDIRDRI
+501 GIADEIRERI

-539 RGAITVSSH
+539 QGAISVSSKPS
-548 AGAGTAFELLL
+548 AGTTFELLL
-559 PCCDEALQ
+559 PCCHDVPVTV
-567 IESKAADD
+567 SKPAEETA
-575 APAPARP
+575 APARA

-594 SVVGSDYV
+594 SAVGSDYI
-602 EQCGFKVVCA
+602 EQCGYRVICA
-612 TSAEMAVDILN
+612 ASAEAAVEMLN
-623 QRSDIDLVFSDIVM
+623 KRNDIDLVFSDIVM
-637 PGMSGLELGR
+637 PGMSGLELAR

-656 PVILASGYSD
+656 PIVLATGYSD
-666 RAAVAVEEGFTLLQ
+666 RAATALAEGFVLLQ
-680 KPYSLEGL
+680 KPYSLDAL
-688 RKALGEAMQPP
+688 RKSLSHAMQGP
-699 DAVGR
+699 DAPSGSLDAR
-704 KFDPAVSRLTA
+704 ASRQSA
-715 WPA
+715 

>member
-27 FVYASWLGYENNQ
+27 FVYASWLGYHNNQ
-40 RIADRQIDRTRDV
+40 VIAGRQIDRTRDV

-78 MPDEGIAAN
+78 MPDERIAAN
-87 EESLHRRFER
+87 EENLHRRFER

-107 VWIFSRNGRAL
+107 LWVFDRDGRAL
-118 VNSLAYPAP
+118 VNSLTYPAP
-127 TIDFSDRDY
+127 KVNFSDRDY
-136 FKAHVDRDIGVY
+136 FRVHIERDIGIY
-148 VGEVLRP
+148 LGEVLKP

-185 ILPEY
+185 ILPQY
-190 FWGFYAKISREAGNY
+190 FSGFYEKISREPGSY

-216 ARYPSNDIISLLPN
+216 ARYPASEITALFPG
-230 GDLLKAIRAQAE
+230 GDLLTAIRAQPE

-248 SKLDGIERKVAWR
+248 SKLDNVERQVAYR
-261 RVAGFPVFVVAGLE
+261 KVAGFPVFVIAGLE
-275 TEAIRAQWFAQMGNH
+275 TAAIRAQWLSQLSNH

-302 AIVLLALT
+302 AIVLLALK
-310 RTRRFYEEATRRQ
+310 RTRRFHQEAERRL
-323 AAENALKQSQRLEAL
+323 AAENALKHAQRLEAL

-349 NNLLMVVGGSAQRL
+349 NNLLMVVEGSAQRL
-363 KRRHHDPQDIR
+363 KRRHHDAQDVK
-374 SLDMIELAVRKG
+374 SLDMIESAVRKG
-386 SNLTRQ
+386 SSLTRQ
-392 LLSFARRQ
+392 LLSFSRRQ

-418 VLNQSIPGNVE
+418 VLLQSIPGDIIIE
-429 IVIAPPG
+429 FEAPQRP
-436 HKVLVKIDPDEFEI
+436 VLVRIDPDEFEI

-461 AMPDGGRI
+461 AMPEGGRI
-469 TISLKTVRLDKNA
+469 NIMVTTATLDGETA
-482 GPNGLAGEF
+482 SGLSGAF
-491 AVLGFSDTGS
+491 AVIAFSDTGC
-501 GIADDIRDRI
+501 GIAEDIRERI

-539 RGAITVSSH
+539 QGAVTVSSMP
-548 AGAGTAFELLL
+548 GAGTTFELFL
-559 PCCDEALQ
+559 PRC
-567 IESKAADD
+567 DD
-575 APAPARP
+575 APQAAVTPAEETAPLVRS

-594 SVVGSDYV
+594 SAVGSDYI
-602 EQCGFKVVCA
+602 EQCGFTAICA
-612 TSAEMAVDILN
+612 SSAEAAVEILN
-623 QRSDIDLVFSDIVM
+623 QRRDIDLVFSDIVM

-656 PVILASGYSD
+656 PVVLASGYSE
-666 RAAVAVEEGFTLLQ
+666 RAALAIAEGFVLLQ
-680 KPYSLEGL
+680 KPYSLEAL
-688 RKALGEAMQPP
+688 RKSLIEAMQGP
-699 DAVGR
+699 DVRGR
-704 KFDPAVSRLTA
+704 KFARQPA
-715 WPA
+715 